1 MTVISFQWVD
11 DLIDDFDGDSKR
23 AFRPGGTISAYAQ
36 QPAVHP
42 NVHSGEV
49 HFDGIHSGGVQPG
62 NNSWDSFRQ
71 GLGDPGYT
79 EVVNGT
85 SVLTETIFRK
95 FI

>member
-1 MTVISFQWVD
+1 MD
-11 DLIDDFDGDSKR
+11 DLIDDFGGDSKR
-23 AFRPGGTISAYAQ
+23 ALHPSGTTPAYAQ
-36 QPAVHP
+36 EPG
-42 NVHSGEV
+42 VHSGGAQSDGV
-49 HFDGIHSGGVQPG
+49 HSVGIQPG